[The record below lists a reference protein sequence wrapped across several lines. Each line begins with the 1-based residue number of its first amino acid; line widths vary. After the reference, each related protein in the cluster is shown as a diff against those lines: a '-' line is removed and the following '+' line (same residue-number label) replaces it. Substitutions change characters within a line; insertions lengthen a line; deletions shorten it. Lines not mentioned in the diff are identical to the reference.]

1 MKVGFIGT
9 GSMGSLLVDAFVR
22 SGAID
27 AADIVVANRTF
38 HKAERLAAQHP
49 GVTAVSS
56 NRELLQRC
64 DSFFL
69 CIKPSEFKT
78 VFKELQPYA
87 REDQIAVSITS
98 PILISHLEDQ
108 LPCRIAKVIPS
119 ITNGVLSGVS
129 LCMFGSRMSV
139 PDCCLLEGLL
149 SRISEPLLIDE
160 QYTRVVSDLSSCG
173 PAFIAFLAQK
183 LIDAAVEVTGIDPDE
198 AVAITSAMLLGT
210 GKLLTEGGMTP
221 NDLIRRVSV
230 PGGITQQGLQVLQ
243 KETDGMFQKL
253 IRTTHEKYREDV
265 EKVQADL
272 YGEEVNGP

>member
-9 GSMGSLLVDAFVR
+9 GSMGSLLVGAFVR
-22 SGAID
+22 SGAIE
-27 AADIVVANRTF
+27 ASDIVVTNRTF
-38 HKAERLAAQHP
+38 QKAERLAAGHP
-49 GVTAVSS
+49 GMVAVSS
-56 NRELLQRC
+56 NREAIQQSDCL
-64 DSFFL
+64 FL
-69 CIKPSEFKT
+69 CIKPGEFKS
-78 VFKELQPYA
+78 VLKELQPYA
-87 REDQIAVSITS
+87 REDQIIVSITS

-119 ITNGVLSGVS
+119 ITNDVLSGVS
-129 LCMFGSRMSV
+129 LCMFGSRMTV
-139 PDCCLLEGLL
+139 ADCCMLEGLL
-149 SRISEPLLIDE
+149 SHISEPLLIDE

-173 PAFIAFLAQK
+173 PAFIAFLAQG
-183 LIDAAVEVTGIDPDE
+183 LIDAAVEITGIDPDE

-221 NDLIRRVSV
+221 NTLIKRVSV
-230 PGGITQQGLQVLQ
+230 PGGITQQGLQVLR

-265 EKVQADL
+265 EKVQVDL